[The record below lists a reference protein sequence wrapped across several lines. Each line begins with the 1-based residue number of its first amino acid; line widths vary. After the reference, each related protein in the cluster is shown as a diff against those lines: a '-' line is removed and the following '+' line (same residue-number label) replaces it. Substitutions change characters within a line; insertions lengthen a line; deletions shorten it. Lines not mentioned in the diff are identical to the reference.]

1 MSLIQFSDKIKNM
14 ISNVTTS
21 IGEKTQAF
29 TTDYKIAEKLGTIN
43 QAAGEKLG

>member
-21 IGEKTQAF
+21 IGEKT
-29 TTDYKIAEKLGTIN
+29 
-43 QAAGEKLG
+43 